1 MISFQK
7 PSYVIKESIGKASLV
22 LERTKGTDGTVSVTW
37 TTKDQSAINGKD
49 YFGGSGTVTFEHAE
63 QIKTVDIEI
72 NDDKDFEKDESFVIE
87 LRAPTGGAT
96 LGRLQKTIVTIV
108 NDDGKLS
115 LKDLGSVVRKVN
127 CAIHRIVIFKN
138 FLNMFS
144 NW

>member
-7 PSYVIKESIGKASLV
+7 PSYVIKESIGKASMV
-22 LERTKGTDGTVSVTW
+22 LERTNGTDGTVSVTW
-37 TTKDQSAINGKD
+37 ITKDQSAINGKD

-115 LKDLGSVVRKVN
+115 VKEPGSVVRKMNSV
-127 CAIHRIVIFKN
+127 IHRIGIF
-138 FLNMFS
+138 
-144 NW
+144 